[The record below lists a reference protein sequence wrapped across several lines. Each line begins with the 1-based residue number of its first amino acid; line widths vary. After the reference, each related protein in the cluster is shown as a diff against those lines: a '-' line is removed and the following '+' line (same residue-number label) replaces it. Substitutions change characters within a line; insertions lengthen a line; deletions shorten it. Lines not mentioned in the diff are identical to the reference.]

1 MKTTTRLVAATMI
14 TVSFG
19 IALASG
25 RAVFFADEGHSA
37 TGSAPQVYQN
47 LRARISTNWLSPVSA
62 RRSLEQRNQALE
74 RWVSARGGWL
84 QVVDTNS
91 ELRTRGELGERLRT
105 PFARFEQTLL
115 IHLPAE
121 HAPATIAKA
130 LEGIDVTVASIS
142 ASRSP
147 QRGAARIEF

>member
-1 MKTTTRLVAATMI
+1 MKTTTRLMAATMI
-14 TVSFG
+14 AVSFG

-25 RAVFFADEGHSA
+25 RAVFFAGATHSA
-37 TGSAPQVYQN
+37 TGSAPQVYQE
-47 LRARISTNWLSPVSA
+47 LTAQITTNWLSPVSA

-74 RWVSARGGWL
+74 RWVSARGGWI
-84 QVVDTNS
+84 QVVDTSS

-105 PFARFEQTLL
+105 PFARFAQTLL
-115 IHLPAE
+115 IHVPAE
-121 HAPATIAKA
+121 QAPATIAQA

-142 ASRSP
+142 APRGP